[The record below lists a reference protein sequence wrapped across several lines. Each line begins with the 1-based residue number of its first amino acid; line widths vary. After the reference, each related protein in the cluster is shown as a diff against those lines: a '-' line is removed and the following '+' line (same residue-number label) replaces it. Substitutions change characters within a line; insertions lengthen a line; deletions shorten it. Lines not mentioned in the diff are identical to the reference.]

1 LVVAAEII
9 RFGEYW
15 NTRDVAPV
23 SGDIEARL
31 EIDARSD
38 IDARIARLNGLAA
51 EVFRALSLDIA
62 ALEYISAQSARLDR

>member
-1 LVVAAEII
+1 MAAEII
-9 RFGEYW
+9 RFGDYR

-62 ALEYISAQSARLDR
+62 ALEFISAESARLDR

>member
-1 LVVAAEII
+1 MAAEII
-9 RFGEYW
+9 RFGDYR

-31 EIDARSD
+31 DSDARPD

-62 ALEYISAQSARLDR
+62 ALEFISAQSARLER

>member
-1 LVVAAEII
+1 MAAEII
-9 RFGEYW
+9 RFGDYR

-31 EIDARSD
+31 EIDARPD

-62 ALEYISAQSARLDR
+62 ALEFISAESARLDR

>member
-1 LVVAAEII
+1 MAAEII
-9 RFGEYW
+9 RFGDYR

-31 EIDARSD
+31 EIDARPD

-62 ALEYISAQSARLDR
+62 ALEFISAQAARLDH

>member
-1 LVVAAEII
+1 MAAEII
-9 RFGEYW
+9 RFGDYR

-31 EIDARSD
+31 EIDARPD

>member
-1 LVVAAEII
+1 MAAEII
-9 RFGEYW
+9 RFGDYR